1 MVSLIFFNKNIAS
14 LIFEVLFHLNVSR
27 INRKLLKMCVVSS
40 QTMTNKDAFF
50 AAPNVYLSFRIT
62 EERL

>member
-1 MVSLIFFNKNIAS
+1 M
-14 LIFEVLFHLNVSR
+14 LFHLNVSGM
-27 INRKLLKMCVVSS
+27 NRKLLKMSVISS
-40 QTMTNKDAFF
+40 QAMTDKDAFF